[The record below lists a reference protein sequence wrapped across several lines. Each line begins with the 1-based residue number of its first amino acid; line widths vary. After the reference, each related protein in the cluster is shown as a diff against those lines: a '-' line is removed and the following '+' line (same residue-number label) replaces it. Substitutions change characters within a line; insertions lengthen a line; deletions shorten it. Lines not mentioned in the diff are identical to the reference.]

1 MGKRRFLTGF
11 VLIELLAVIAIISII
26 ASLVFVSLRGSKDK
40 AWIVALIQFSATVH
54 HKLGAEAIGI
64 WDFDEGVGASSAD
77 ISGFNNNLTILGAA
91 WVSGDQTPEG
101 KGYALSFDGDDYAA
115 IQNLHYDKV
124 GQIKEF
130 TVCVWFKTS
139 YSGGNWLSNQSFI
152 DFDRSKYFS
161 FFIRGNDGKLSF
173 STTDETGSTDDLDS
187 DAILNDGQWHF
198 ACGVY
203 DGVDKIIYVD
213 AREDVKNSNTHNGRA
228 LGNGEVRYGFIGDG
242 SRANV
247 FNGNRTNRYYQGVID
262 GVYLYEKGLTSAQI
276 KKIYTQE
283 LSKHAII
290 K

>member
-1 MGKRRFLTGF
+1 MKNNKAF
-11 VLIELLAVIAIISII
+11 VLVEMLAVIAIISII
-26 ASLVFVSLRGSKDK
+26 ASLVFVSLRGASKDK
-40 AWIVALIQFSATVH
+40 ARIASIIQFAATVH
-54 HKLGAEAIGI
+54 HKIGAEAIGI
-64 WDFDEGVGASSAD
+64 WDFDEGAGASAIDS
-77 ISGFNNNLTILGAA
+77 SGFNSNLTIFGPA
-91 WVSGDQTPEG
+91 WISGEQTPNG
-101 KGYALSFDGDDYAA
+101 KGYALSFDGTDDYAA
-115 IQNLHYDKV
+115 IQNLYYNKA
-124 GQIKEF
+124 GQIEGL

-161 FFIRGNDGKLSF
+161 FFIRGNDGRLSF

-213 AREDVKNSNTHNGRA
+213 GKQDIKDSNTYNGRA

-242 SRANV
+242 SRASA
-247 FNGNRTNRYYQGVID
+247 FNGNRTNRYYQGIID

-276 KKIYTQE
+276 KKIYAQE
-283 LSKHAII
+283 LSKYAII